1 MKCQYC
7 GCTESRV
14 LDSRAVEDGAAI
26 RRRRECGRCGRRFTT
41 MEKAGTE
48 PIAVIKRDGRR
59 ELFDR
64 NKILT
69 GLILAGQK
77 RNIPRSVWQK
87 LVDEMERELRCHY
100 IREISTDRI
109 GDYLL
114 ECLRRIDEV
123 AYVRFASVFR
133 QFPDI
138 RTFKDELD
146 RLERLKQEKDE
157 IKCPSPC
164 LKGETKCPS
173 P

>member
-7 GCTESRV
+7 GYADSRV
-14 LDSRAVEDGAAI
+14 LDSRAVEEGAAI

-41 MEKAGTE
+41 MEKAGEE
-48 PIAVIKRDGRR
+48 PIVVIKRDGRR

-64 NKILT
+64 NKILA

-77 RNIPRSVWQK
+77 RNIPRSTWQG
-87 LVDEMERELRCHY
+87 LVEELEQELRSSY
-100 IREISTDRI
+100 IREISADRI

-114 ECLRRIDEV
+114 GRLRQIDEV

-138 RTFKDELD
+138 RTFKAELD
-146 RLERLKQEKDE
+146 RLMEERLKREDQSGQAESKGCSGREK
-157 IKCPSPC
+157 S
-164 LKGETKCPS
+164 
-173 P
+173 